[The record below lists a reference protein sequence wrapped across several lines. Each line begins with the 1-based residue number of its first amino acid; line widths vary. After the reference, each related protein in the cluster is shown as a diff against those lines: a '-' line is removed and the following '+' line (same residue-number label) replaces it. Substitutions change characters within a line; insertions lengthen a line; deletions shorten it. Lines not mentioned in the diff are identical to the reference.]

1 MERQTQHIVAERS
14 ILQHKTNLLQT
25 QIENRNKEMK
35 RLHDMHSFK
44 TEQQNAICEKER
56 NDLLQTISSKDETL
70 TEVQTQYE
78 SLKQRFEHLRS
89 VLEQI
94 EKNQSRLL
102 EKFSTQSTQ
111 CMNVIN
117 MMSELCNKGKGNVI
131 HKLAQEP
138 KKKVTSVNTS
148 TTQSNTSVK
157 ATVSTFTMSTPR
169 EFYKTNRKQSTDLS
183 STSPPSE
190 DILLDSDHN
199 NESSLKALQKLQHFF
214 SGLNSINK
222 TINNKDEIVNLKTIQ
237 NSTEENVFKSQTGEG
252 GNDDETSD
260 EKDLHKN
267 MAIKE
272 TTEQQTGRNK
282 KLPALNETS
291 ESEHNQTRIKKVND
305 LRYPMLLSK
314 NESPKLANQNSRTAD
329 RAVSSKKDPI
339 ENITLA
345 EEDTKSNGKSHG
357 TGNNVEVKKMPQRL
371 TLEKIKTP
379 DGEIYK
385 PKGESEHE
393 NKTKDEELNDQE
405 ISEII
410 L

>member
-1 MERQTQHIVAERS
+1 
-14 ILQHKTNLLQT
+14 
-25 QIENRNKEMK
+25 
-35 RLHDMHSFK
+35 
-44 TEQQNAICEKER
+44 
-56 NDLLQTISSKDETL
+56 
-70 TEVQTQYE
+70 
-78 SLKQRFEHLRS
+78 
-89 VLEQI
+89 
-94 EKNQSRLL
+94 
-102 EKFSTQSTQ
+102 
-111 CMNVIN
+111 
-117 MMSELCNKGKGNVI
+117 
-131 HKLAQEP
+131 
-138 KKKVTSVNTS
+138 
-148 TTQSNTSVK
+148 
-157 ATVSTFTMSTPR
+157 MSTPQ

-183 STSPPSE
+183 GTSPPSE

-214 SGLNSINK
+214 SGLNSTNK

-252 GNDDETSD
+252 GNIDETSD

-305 LRYPMLLSK
+305 LRYPMLLAK

-345 EEDTKSNGKSHG
+345 EEDTKTKGKSHS

-385 PKGESEHE
+385 PKGEPEHE
-393 NKTKDEELNDQE
+393 NKIKDEELNDQE